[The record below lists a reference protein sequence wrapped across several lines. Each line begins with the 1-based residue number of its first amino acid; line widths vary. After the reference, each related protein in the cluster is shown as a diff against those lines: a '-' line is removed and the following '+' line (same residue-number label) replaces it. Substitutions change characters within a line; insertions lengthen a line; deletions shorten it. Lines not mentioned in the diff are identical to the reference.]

1 MSRVDKA
8 EDSVEKLF
16 SHYSEEWCR
25 YAQSLEK
32 DTLKSKACA
41 LTCVCVP

>member
-1 MSRVDKA
+1 MERVDKA

-25 YAQSLEK
+25 YALSLEK
-32 DTLKSKACA
+32 DTLKPKV
-41 LTCVCVP
+41 LIYRHNG